1 MTTDAPLLAVDG
13 LCAGY
18 GSLRILHDVS
28 LNVRRREIVALIG
41 PNGAGKST
49 LLSALSGLIPI
60 TGGRVVLEGEDLQG
74 ATTRRRM
81 ALGLVHV
88 LEGHRVIPSLT
99 VEENLLLP
107 VMGLAAAERRNRI
120 EQAFGAFPDLA
131 AKRRQHA
138 SALSGGQQ
146 QMLVVGQGMVRRPK
160 LLLLDEPSAGL
171 APVLIDRVLG
181 VLSEL
186 AAGGTAVLLVEQAVE
201 KALHAAARVYALAHG
216 EIVLATDAAS
226 ARAPG
231 VVEDAY
237 LGSRAVPSP
246 PMPGPAITER
256 SLQ

>member
-28 LNVRRREIVALIG
+28 LNVRRGEIVALIG

-49 LLSALSGLIPI
+49 LLCALSGLIPV
-60 TGGRVVLEGEDLQG
+60 TGGRVALEGADLQG

-99 VEENLLLP
+99 VEDNLLLP
-107 VMGLAAAERRNRI
+107 LISLAADERRRRI
-120 EQAFGAFPDLA
+120 EDAFAAFPDLA
-131 AKRRQHA
+131 AKRREHA

-171 APVLIDRVLG
+171 APVLIDRVLA
-181 VLSEL
+181 VLSDL
-186 AAGGTAVLLVEQAVE
+186 ARGGTAVLLVEQAVE
-201 KALHAAARVYALAHG
+201 KALHAASRVYALAHG

-231 VVEDAY
+231 VVENAY
-237 LGSRAVPSP
+237 LGSRTTGAPHVTY
-246 PMPGPAITER
+246 PAIVER